1 MNQGSNAK
9 GRVLKLGSRRVRAI
23 LHSNDL
29 GLLFDVPDLTSQH
42 I

>member
-9 GRVLKLGSRRVRAI
+9 GRVLKLGSRRMRAI

-29 GLLFDVPDLTSQH
+29 DLLFNVPDIASKH